1 MLKAMIGDMKILCVA
16 DETEPLIYS
25 SQAKR
30 LFADC
35 DLVLSAGDL
44 PIRYYDYI
52 MTILGKEFF
61 YVYGNHNLEHF
72 DEVMKRGGFDPIV
85 EDSRSGKYRTMPVM
99 GGNLIDGKIVR
110 DKRTGLIIM
119 GLGGSMLYNYGKSQY
134 TERQMQWRIARL
146 IPHLIYNKKRYGRYL
161 DILVTHAPAFG
172 YGDGEDIC
180 HRGFQTFLSFL
191 DSYKP
196 RYMLHGHV
204 HLFDE
209 NANRI
214 FQYRDTTIINV
225 YKSYILDD
233 PLLGG
238 N

>member
-1 MLKAMIGDMKILCVA
+1 MKILCVA
-16 DETEPLIYS
+16 DATEPLIYS
-25 SQAKR
+25 SQAKQ

-35 DLVLSAGDL
+35 DLAISAGDL
-44 PIRYYDYI
+44 PVRYYDYI
-52 MTILGKEFF
+52 MTVLGKDFF
-61 YVYGNHNLEHF
+61 YVYGNHNLEYF
-72 DEVMKRGGFDPIV
+72 DQVVRRGGFDTAV
-85 EDSRSGKYRTMPVM
+85 EYSRTGQVSLMPAM
-99 GGNLIDGKIVR
+99 GGNMIDGRIVY
-110 DKRTGLIIM
+110 DKRSGLIIM

-146 IPHLIYNKKRYGRYL
+146 IPRLLYNKKRYGRFL

-172 YGDGEDIC
+172 YGDGEDVC

-191 DSYKP
+191 DVYKP

-209 NANRI
+209 NSNRT
-214 FQYRDTTIINV
+214 FQYKDTTIINV

-233 PLLGG
+233 PLLGVK
-238 N
+238 

>member
-1 MLKAMIGDMKILCVA
+1 MKLLCVA
-16 DETEPLIYS
+16 DITDPLIYS
-25 SQAKR
+25 NQAKQ

-35 DLVLSAGDL
+35 DLAVSAGDL

-52 MTILGKEFF
+52 MTVLGKDF
-61 YVYGNHNLEHF
+61 YYVKH
-72 DEVMKRGGFDPIV
+72 MM
-85 EDSRSGKYRTMPVM
+85 MPAF
-99 GGNLIDGKIVR
+99 GGNLIDGKIMR

-134 TERQMQWRIARL
+134 TERQMQWRIAKL

-161 DILVTHAPAFG
+161 DVLVTHAPAFG
-172 YGDGEDIC
+172 HGDGEDIC

-191 DSYKP
+191 DTYKP

-214 FQYRDTTIINV
+214 LHYNETTIINV
-225 YKSYILDD
+225 YRSYILDD
-233 PLLGG
+233 PLLGDK
-238 N
+238 

>member
-1 MLKAMIGDMKILCVA
+1 MILSMKILCVA

-25 SQAKR
+25 NQAKR
-30 LFADC
+30 LYADC

-52 MTILGKEFF
+52 MTILGKDFF

-72 DEVMKRGGFDPIV
+72 DEVMRRGGYDPAI
-85 EDSRSGKYRTMPVM
+85 EYARTGRSSFMPAF
-99 GGNLIDGKIVR
+99 GGNLVDGRVVR

-134 TERQMQWRIARL
+134 TERQMQWRIRRL
-146 IPHLIYNKKRYGRYL
+146 IPKLIYNKKRYGRYL
-161 DILVTHAPAFG
+161 DILVTHAPALGF
-172 YGDGEDIC
+172 GDGEDIC
-180 HRGFQTFLSFL
+180 HRGFQAFLSFL
-191 DSYKP
+191 DAYRPK
-196 RYMLHGHV
+196 YMVHGHV

-209 NANRI
+209 NSNRL
-214 FQYRDTTIINV
+214 FQYHDTKIINV

-233 PLLGG
+233 PELGEDG
-238 N
+238 NG

>member
-1 MLKAMIGDMKILCVA
+1 MKLLCVA
-16 DETEPLIYS
+16 DITDPLIYS
-25 SQAKR
+25 NQAKK

-35 DLVLSAGDL
+35 DLAVSAGDL

-52 MTILGKEFF
+52 MTVLGKDFY

-72 DEVMKRGGFDPIV
+72 DQVMRRGGFDPVV
-85 EDSRSGKYRTMPVM
+85 EYSRTGKHMMMPAF
-99 GGNLIDGKIVR
+99 GGNLIDGKIMR

-119 GLGGSMLYNYGKSQY
+119 GLGGSM
-134 TERQMQWRIARL
+134 
-146 IPHLIYNKKRYGRYL
+146 IYNKKRYGRYL
-161 DILVTHAPAFG
+161 DVLVTHAPAFG
-172 YGDGEDIC
+172 HGDGEDIC

-191 DSYKP
+191 DTYKP

-214 FQYRDTTIINV
+214 LHYNETTIINV
-225 YKSYILDD
+225 YRSYILDD
-233 PLLGG
+233 PLLGDK
-238 N
+238 